1 MSTPPNAD
9 SGEPDDVGRG
19 DDPRD
24 ELDAPE
30 SESDAVDDTQGSADA
45 GAGDEPG
52 DGESDSKPD
61 ASDSKAASADA
72 RPAAARSVRAQGQA
86 KGRPTASRK
95 EAEAARQAE
104 PNVFARIARFVR
116 QVVQELRKVV
126 TPTRNELF
134 TYIGVVIVFLVVMM
148 IYVGVLDF
156 GFGRLVLWAFGG

>member
-1 MSTPPNAD
+1 MSTPPHAD
-9 SGEPDDVGRG
+9 SGEPDDIGRG

-24 ELDAPE
+24 ERDSAARGE
-30 SESDAVDDTQGSADA
+30 ETGDDIQQPSADA
-45 GAGDEPG
+45 TSA
-52 DGESDSKPD
+52 
-61 ASDSKAASADA
+61 AASEDEADGSEPSE
-72 RPAAARSVRAQGQA
+72 PATAAAGRTARSVRAPQQS
-86 KGRPTASRK
+86 KGRATTSRK
-95 EAEAARQAE
+95 DAEAARQVQ

-134 TYIGVVIVFLVVMM
+134 TYIGVVIVFLIVMM

>member
-24 ELDAPE
+24 EFDAPE
-30 SESDAVDDTQGSADA
+30 TEPGAVDDSEGAADA
-45 GAGDEPG
+45 EAGDESG
-52 DGESDSKPD
+52 DGETDTTSE
-61 ASDSKAASADA
+61 SKAASAVA
-72 RPAAARSVRAQGQA
+72 RPAAAARSVRAQGQA

-95 EAEAARQAE
+95 EAEAARQVE
-104 PNVFARIARFVR
+104 PNIFARIARFVR